1 MGCALWTCTFRVW
14 LRTQRNRW
22 QNMKSVPRSSE
33 TARSLRRP
41 LYRGSISKS
50 QRKYV
55 DSLLSQ
61 DQSMTINHQ
70 KHTDCQSHLWMNGC
84 KVKDARVEEFGGA
97 QPNSLSTRAGWSPG
111 PSAEWFSP
119 EFTWAHLSDSHLS
132 SSDKTFQN
140 LEFIFSKFIPK
151 TSNCFGTWPRL
162 KSNIK
167 IAPEFKI

>member
-1 MGCALWTCTFRVW
+1 MGCALWTCTFRVC

-61 DQSMTINHQ
+61 DQSRTINHQ
-70 KHTDCQSHLWMNGC
+70 KTYKLPVSPLNEWVKGERRGSWGVLGRAAKQSVNTSRMKSRAQCRVIPTWVHL
-84 KVKDARVEEFGGA
+84 RT
-97 QPNSLSTRAGWSPG
+97 P
-111 PSAEWFSP
+111 EWFP
-119 EFTWAHLSDSHLS
+119 PQQLG
-132 SSDKTFQN
+132 QN
-140 LEFIFSKFIPK
+140 ISE
-151 TSNCFGTWPRL
+151 
-162 KSNIK
+162 SNIK